1 MMDDGCC
8 CCCDESE
15 GTKQQPSSTIEL
27 EVPQCRFDHDADRW
41 INQDIIVVPEPP
53 QSHRPIQSK
62 RIPLLIIDG
71 SSLVSQSNDYSS
83 RTVVTMR
90 ESHLLHCRVRAAS
103 RSLIHS

>member
-1 MMDDGCC
+1 MMDAAAAMRARAPSND
-8 CCCDESE
+8 
-15 GTKQQPSSTIEL
+15 QQPANSK
-27 EVPQCRFDHDADRW
+27 CRSVASITMPILSDRW

-53 QSHRPIQSK
+53 QSHRPIQIEG
-62 RIPLLIIDG
+62 IPLLIIDG